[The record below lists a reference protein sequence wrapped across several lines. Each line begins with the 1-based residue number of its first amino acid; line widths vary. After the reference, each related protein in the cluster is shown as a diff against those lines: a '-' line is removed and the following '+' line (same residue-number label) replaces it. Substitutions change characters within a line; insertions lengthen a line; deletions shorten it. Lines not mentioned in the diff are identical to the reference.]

1 VSSGHHAHSALDAA
15 ELDHLLDEALA
26 NANVKAR
33 LAKPFELVTQFD
45 ICLLGSSSIGGR
57 KVYLDRHLRFGNR
70 PYGVIMVG
78 DRPLD
83 VKPGLIR
90 HERLEQALEDC
101 LGWPYL
107 PLAHPVA
114 QRWEERDYKAK
125 GFDPRDVERAFRQY
139 IKFDAHERITKS
151 PTDLDMRPLLS
162 PPVSQSMIA
171 RINQTDQREK
181 RSQQSVAYVAKSV
194 RPSQRCDICRHYVDP
209 KYAGSPACTGVD
221 SPISP
226 DGWCRRFSKG
236 SLLEG

>member
-1 VSSGHHAHSALDAA
+1 MSSGHHAHSALDAA

-125 GFDPRDVERAFRQY
+125 GFDPRDVEQAFRRY

-162 PPVSQSMIA
+162 PPVSRSMIA

>member
-1 VSSGHHAHSALDAA
+1 MSSGHHAHSALDAA

-162 PPVSQSMIA
+162 PPISQSMIA